1 MDERFKLPEEISEI
15 HLGFSSL
22 KYFVGHTDIGKCTE
36 VDISFK
42 DKVWTVRAVYDGKEY
57 IKKYKKLGICA
68 SSLMEISETEESATH
83 SAADVN

>member
-36 VDISFK
+36 
-42 DKVWTVRAVYDGKEY
+42 TVRV
-57 IKKYKKLGICA
+57 ILLFQKL
-68 SSLMEISETEESATH
+68 
-83 SAADVN
+83 